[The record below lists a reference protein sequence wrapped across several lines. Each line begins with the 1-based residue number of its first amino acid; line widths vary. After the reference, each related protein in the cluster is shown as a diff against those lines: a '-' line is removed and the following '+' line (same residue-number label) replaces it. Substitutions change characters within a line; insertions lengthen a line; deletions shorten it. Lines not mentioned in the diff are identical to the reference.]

1 MITRIENYANK
12 DEINHMSIENKYK
25 LVEQCYAY
33 FEKLDYSVFDI
44 TYFEKDNE

>member
-1 MITRIENYANK
+1 MITKAENYANK

-25 LVEQCYAY
+25 LAEQCYAY